1 MRIAKQVMMQL
12 SIIKGSTFGVTSGII
27 TTLGLIIGLDSGT
40 HSKLVVLGGII
51 TIAVADSFSDALG
64 MHISEESENHH
75 TTKEIWVATLS
86 TFFSKFLFA
95 MLFAVPVLLFGL
107 GTAILVSIIMGLGL
121 IAVLSYF
128 IARMQDAKPLR
139 VIAEHLF
146 IAVVVII
153 LTHFIGG
160 WVGRNFM

>member
-1 MRIAKQVMMQL
+1 MRL

-75 TTKEIWVATLS
+75 TTREIWTATLS

-95 MLFAVPVLLFGL
+95 MLFAVPVLLFQL
-107 GTAILVSIIMGLGL
+107 STAIIISVVMGLGL
-121 IAVLSYF
+121 IGILSYF
-128 IARMQDAKPLR
+128 IAKMQNAKPLR

-146 IAVVVII
+146 IAIVVII
-153 LTHFIGG
+153 LTYFIGEWIG
-160 WVGRNFM
+160 NNFI